1 MPKVDFAYTFVY
13 MKSIFKNSKVDFAYT
28 FPRFDSGFQP
38 YSTLFASFG
47 MLSVIKSI
55 YSIEYNLCYYTLRV
69 YSLLLYSEYNSLLLY
84 SEYNLCYYTLF
95 SEMKTL
101 SILLGRARQQ

>member
-28 FPRFDSGFQP
+28 FPKFDSGFQP

-69 YSLLLYSEYNSLLLY
+69 YSLLLYSEYN
-84 SEYNLCYYTLF
+84 LCYYTLF